1 MGQICHHFGWTL
13 DYLLW
18 EIDWRIVQRMLID
31 APKYESKDEDENN
44 NDQKS
49 NTKSVKMTEQNSEDL
64 ITQLQQYK

>member
-31 APKYESKDEDENN
+31 APKYESKDEKG
-44 NDQKS
+44 NDQNS
-49 NTKSVKMTEQNSEDL
+49 NTKSVKMNEQNSEDL
-64 ITQLQQYK
+64 IAQLQQYK

>member
-31 APKYESKDEDENN
+31 APSYDTKDEK
-44 NDQKS
+44 DQNK
-49 NTKSVKMTEQNSEDL
+49 NTKTIKMTEQNSEDL
-64 ITQLQQYK
+64 IAQLQAYK

>member
-31 APKYESKDEDENN
+31 APKYESKDDKT
-44 NDQKS
+44 QKDNS
-49 NTKSVKMTEQNSEDL
+49 KSVKMTEQNSEDL
-64 ITQLQQYK
+64 IAQLQQYK

>member
-31 APKYESKDEDENN
+31 TPRYDKEG
-44 NDQKS
+44 
-49 NTKSVKMTEQNSEDL
+49 TKEKEIDLTEQSAED
-64 ITQLQQYK
+64 IMKMFDKYK

>member
-31 APKYESKDEDENN
+31 TPRYDKEETQEKEIDL
-44 NDQKS
+44 
-49 NTKSVKMTEQNSEDL
+49 TEQSAED
-64 ITQLQQYK
+64 IMKMFDKYK

>member
-31 APKYESKDEDENN
+31 IPVYDDKKNIKEEIEL
-44 NDQKS
+44 
-49 NTKSVKMTEQNSEDL
+49 TEQNSDDL
-64 ITQLQQYK
+64 KKQLEAFL

>member
-31 APKYESKDEDENN
+31 APKYESKDENENEQN
-44 NDQKS
+44 S

-64 ITQLQQYK
+64 IAQLQQYK

>member
-31 APKYESKDEDENN
+31 APKYESKDTQ
-44 NDQKS
+44 DQKS
-49 NTKSVKMTEQNSEDL
+49 NSKSVKMTEQNSDDL
-64 ITQLQQYK
+64 IAQLQQYK

>member
-31 APKYESKDEDENN
+31 APSYESKDEKDKKNN
-44 NDQKS
+44 S
-49 NTKSVKMTEQNSEDL
+49 KSVKMTEQNSEDL
-64 ITQLQQYK
+64 IAQLQQFK

>member
-18 EIDWRIVQRMLID
+18 EIDWRIVQRILID
-31 APKYESKDEDENN
+31 APKYESKDDKG
-44 NDQKS
+44 NDQNS

-64 ITQLQQYK
+64 IAQLQQYK

>member
-31 APKYESKDEDENN
+31 TPVYDTDDEKKEKEIDL
-44 NDQKS
+44 
-49 NTKSVKMTEQNSEDL
+49 TEQTADDIEAML
-64 ITQLQQYK
+64 KKYQTT

>member
-31 APKYESKDEDENN
+31 TPRYDKEE
-44 NDQKS
+44 
-49 NTKSVKMTEQNSEDL
+49 TKEKEIDLTEQSAED
-64 ITQLQQYK
+64 IMKMFDKYK

>member
-31 APKYESKDEDENN
+31 APKYESKDEKG
-44 NDQKS
+44 NDQNS

-64 ITQLQQYK
+64 IAQLQQYK

>member
-31 APKYESKDEDENN
+31 APSYESKDEKDTKN
-44 NDQKS
+44 

-64 ITQLQQYK
+64 IAQLQQFK

>member
-31 APKYESKDEDENN
+31 APKYESKDEKT
-44 NDQKS
+44 QKDNS
-49 NTKSVKMTEQNSEDL
+49 KSIKMTEQNSEDL
-64 ITQLQQYK
+64 IAQLQQYK

>member
-31 APKYESKDEDENN
+31 TPRYDKEEIQEKEIDL
-44 NDQKS
+44 
-49 NTKSVKMTEQNSEDL
+49 TEQSAED
-64 ITQLQQYK
+64 IMKMFDKYK